1 MTTIIYAYLNSRITE
16 NCLVRLVPNPTM
28 ATPVLCEWI
37 CGRVF
42 GESVALTWGR

>member
-1 MTTIIYAYLNSRITE
+1 MTIIIYAYLNSRITE

-37 CGRVF
+37 CGLNLGKV
-42 GESVALTWGR
+42 GETQGQ